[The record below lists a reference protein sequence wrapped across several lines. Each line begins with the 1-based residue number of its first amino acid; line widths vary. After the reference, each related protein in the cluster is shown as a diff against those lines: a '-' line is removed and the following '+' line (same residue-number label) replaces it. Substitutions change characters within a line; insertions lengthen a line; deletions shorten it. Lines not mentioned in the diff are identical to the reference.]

1 MLDEVID
8 KVDVVRVVYQDE
20 YIHVGSFFVAVRAMR
35 MVYNSTHSMFWRP
48 GSLSAILRLFR
59 GL

>member
-48 GSLSAILRLFR
+48 GVSRLS
-59 GL
+59 